1 MIKMNTK
8 EAENWLLVN
17 EYSWLVKADDKFLS
31 NWEGV
36 TKRHLTIVACKTAKQ
51 SVDVQKSMR
60 KDVTFSNIERYP
72 VTKDILTNMLS
83 SSGYSCSIYNEWGR
97 CKYYND
103 EPEIINVNVKNFKG
117 VTV

>member
-8 EAENWLLVN
+8 EAENWLLVK

-60 KDVTFSNIERYP
+60 KDVTFSNIERIVLCGWADDGNKQPFLDAFAKWIEYL
-72 VTKDILTNMLS
+72 KS
-83 SSGYSCSIYNEWGR
+83 SH
-97 CKYYND
+97 
-103 EPEIINVNVKNFKG
+103 
-117 VTV
+117 